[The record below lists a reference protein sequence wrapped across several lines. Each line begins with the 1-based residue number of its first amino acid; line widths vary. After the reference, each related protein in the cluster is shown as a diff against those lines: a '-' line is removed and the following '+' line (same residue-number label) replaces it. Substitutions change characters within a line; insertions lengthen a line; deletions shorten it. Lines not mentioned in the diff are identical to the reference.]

1 MVMEAQHVT
10 VLPPPFKITA
20 TDHRGVLVVVASVTL
35 TFVVTCLFIR
45 VYLRSRTKD
54 WRRDDTILAL
64 ATLCCCFQGASVFV
78 MIHEGTGMLGV
89 DDANIDRLG
98 SANYS
103 QQTLYLITLFFSKTV
118 VVFLYLR
125 LTVHRKRAIAIYCTL
140 ALIVLWLIVSLILL
154 AIFCNPKEYWTK
166 GDQCPHNI
174 AWRWDIIS
182 SLDITTEAILFLIA
196 VSMVVGLQMPL
207 RTKMIIIAVF
217 SVRLPLVATASARL
231 HYIHRLNSSPTP
243 SLEVAS
249 AIICSQFQLDFA
261 VMTSTICCLGPF
273 LRPFE
278 DDSSPST
285 TLPSHVTSHGDRSN
299 IDSSINRTKRR
310 SRVGALG
317 PECGRLGGSDGMG
330 PDFCSH
336 SSPWPWRGGGYDSE
350 NEIDSDEVRLCGM
363 GGHVVGGREERKGRG
378 EVIPMTILRSAT
390 TSPRARGRRSQ
401 RHGRNG
407 SSLSLAARS
416 PPQSSCPSRSLSVAS
431 AQRRTLG
438 LGLGIGSVSGTQQE
452 RDSSRI
458 SSGNANAGNGGA
470 AGFAALELRPDFC
483 QHTTYAARDET
494 GAVSISELDGVSL
507 ASGDSQRLIIAKTV
521 VTVDVEEPNAITPA
535 GPSSSAAR
543 SGSGIFARE
552 MEGRRRNGDGD
563 CDEGKSWTESQT
575 VLVPGMAL

>member
-35 TFVVTCLFIR
+35 SFVVTCLFIR

-64 ATLCCCFQGASVFV
+64 ATLCCCCQGASVFV

-154 AIFCNPKEYWTK
+154 AIYCNPKEYWTK
-166 GDQCPHNI
+166 GDQCPHNM

-207 RTKMIIIAVF
+207 RTKTIIIAVF

-249 AIICSQFQLDFA
+249 AIVCSQFQLDFA

-285 TLPSHVTSHGDRSN
+285 TLPSHATSHGDRSN
-299 IDSSINRTKRR
+299 IDSMMGWDRTFVRTRR
-310 SRVGALG
+310 
-317 PECGRLGGSDGMG
+317 
-330 PDFCSH
+330 
-336 SSPWPWRGGGYDSE
+336 RG
-350 NEIDSDEVRLCGM
+350 
-363 GGHVVGGREERKGRG
+363 HG
-378 EVIPMTILRSAT
+378 EA
-390 TSPRARGRRSQ
+390 
-401 RHGRNG
+401 
-407 SSLSLAARS
+407 AAR
-416 PPQSSCPSRSLSVAS
+416 
-431 AQRRTLG
+431 T
-438 LGLGIGSVSGTQQE
+438 
-452 RDSSRI
+452 
-458 SSGNANAGNGGA
+458 
-470 AGFAALELRPDFC
+470 
-483 QHTTYAARDET
+483 
-494 GAVSISELDGVSL
+494 
-507 ASGDSQRLIIAKTV
+507 AKTKSTLMKYACAAWA
-521 VTVDVEEPNAITPA
+521 VT
-535 GPSSSAAR
+535 
-543 SGSGIFARE
+543 
-552 MEGRRRNGDGD
+552 
-563 CDEGKSWTESQT
+563 
-575 VLVPGMAL
+575 L